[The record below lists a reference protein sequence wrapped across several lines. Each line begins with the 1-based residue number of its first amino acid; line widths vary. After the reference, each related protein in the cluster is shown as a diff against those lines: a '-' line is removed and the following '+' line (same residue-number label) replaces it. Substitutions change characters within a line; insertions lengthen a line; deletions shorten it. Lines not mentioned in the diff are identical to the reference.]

1 MKEKLSFVQFIHPGG
16 EHSPDHGNKI
26 SWNRNSHK
34 RKFVKNTGVYCDG
47 KDLFSKDLMFWCE
60 WEPESRIV
68 QEIIGPL
75 DYGPTFI
82 YEPYYNK
89 PTSYFGL
96 QGTDPFVFGD
106 NFYYT
111 GCQQHLA
118 GAPNQL
124 RYLQVGSV
132 ILFGSCLSLKHF
144 ALDTVFVVEKWID
157 HNKYN
162 FNQVLRNLIS
172 DTYFDVGIAP
182 WYPEYT
188 SSPNN
193 TSTCEQLSNIVSYRL
208 YYGASF
214 NSKMN
219 EMYSFFPCLPYKENT
234 HGFVR
239 PIIKIPGIITNNL
252 QQGKKLNPQWTI
264 QIVKELWDVVV
275 LQVLDQGLNLGVY
288 SDLPR
293 IEQ

>member
-1 MKEKLSFVQFIHPGG
+1 MKEKLCFVQFIHPGG

-26 SWNRNSHK
+26 SWNRNPHK
-34 RKFVKNTGVYCDG
+34 RKFVKNTGVFCDG
-47 KDLFSKDLMFWCE
+47 KDLFSGDIMFWCE
-60 WEPESRIV
+60 WEPESRVV
-68 QEIIGPL
+68 QEIKKPL

-89 PTSYFGL
+89 PANYIGL

-106 NFYYT
+106 HFYYT

-157 HNKYN
+157 HHRYN
-162 FNQVLRNLIS
+162 YKQVLKNRIS

-182 WYPEYT
+182 WYPDYV
-188 SSPNN
+188 SSPN
-193 TSTCEQLSNIVSYRL
+193 SGPACEPLPNILSYRL
-208 YYGASF
+208 YNGANF
-214 NSKMN
+214 NSVN
-219 EMYSFFPCLPYKENT
+219 GMYSFFPCLPYKENT
-234 HGFVR
+234 QGFAR
-239 PIIKIPGIITNNL
+239 PIIEIPNIITNNL
-252 QQGKKLNPQWTI
+252 QQGKRLNPQRNI
-264 QIVKELWDVVV
+264 QIVKEHWDSVV

-288 SDLPR
+288 TELPR